1 MCLQQAHMTLAG
13 IVMIG
18 VKPGARASAFEQRT
32 VVSFSRRRRRL
43 HSSPMTRTGVTT
55 PVGSAVTTV
64 EPSVSEALLDEE
76 FDELGC
82 ELSTL
87 LRVAIQL

>member
-1 MCLQQAHMTLAG
+1 
-13 IVMIG
+13 MIG
-18 VKPGARASAFEQRT
+18 MKPGARASAFEQRT
-32 VVSFSRRRRRL
+32 VVSFSRQRRRL
-43 HSSPMTRTGVTT
+43 HSSPIVRARVRGL
-55 PVGSAVTTV
+55 VGSAVATV
-64 EPSVSEALLDEE
+64 DTSVSEVLLDEE